1 MSAALF
7 SRKSSSTARNMSI
20 PVPTPKA
27 TLKATRSLLTMTIS
41 LPGMPISSKSTRIP
55 SLFSFCCFTYDL
67 GSYAGLH
74 FDILQ
79 IVEHCFLFRILGY
92 YNGHPLLGDK
102 VVAALPMF
110 ALILL
115 LCTKSSQTLPLL
127 LLRYGFGASFVA
139 LFCTELVRKVEQ
151 VIPEYDPRNHAVI
164 SDLQMIPQETF
175 LLTKEFS
182 FISFDSSLMRNLMIW
197 FDSLKLFSDQICCTS
212 IPRILQKIV
221 SVTTTTMTKKIL
233 LRSSDGETFEVEEA
247 LALESQT
254 IKHMAEDD
262 CANNEIP
269 LPNVSSSVLSKVI

>member
-1 MSAALF
+1 
-7 SRKSSSTARNMSI
+7 MSI

-55 SLFSFCCFTYDL
+55 SLFSFC
-67 GSYAGLH
+67 
-74 FDILQ
+74 
-79 IVEHCFLFRILGY
+79 
-92 YNGHPLLGDK
+92 
-102 VVAALPMF
+102 
-110 ALILL
+110 
-115 LCTKSSQTLPLL
+115 
-127 LLRYGFGASFVA
+127 
-139 LFCTELVRKVEQ
+139 
-151 VIPEYDPRNHAVI
+151 
-164 SDLQMIPQETF
+164 
-175 LLTKEFS
+175 
-182 FISFDSSLMRNLMIW
+182 
-197 FDSLKLFSDQICCTS
+197 

-233 LRSSDGETFEVEEA
+233 LRRSDGETFEVEEA